1 MSEKHPQQPEQQP
14 DEPHDEPVSERSSD
28 VEQIEELLRPD
39 PWHPREEVGDIYS
52 VEITDDGQI
61 ERADKLT
68 LRPMVWIG
76 CLAAYNNGKLHGD
89 WVDAAVEG
97 DQLVRSAQQILSR
110 SPEPDAEEWAI
121 FDDDEFGGYRVE
133 QYDQLE
139 HVARVARG
147 IKQYGHAFAA
157 WAELHDGDEAM
168 LDGFEDAYLGEYD
181 SPEAWARE
189 LLGEADI
196 EAKLDGVFPASLRPH
211 VSFDY
216 AGFARDAQ
224 LGGEVHV
231 ERAPN
236 GGIWLFLCT

>member
-14 DEPHDEPVSERSSD
+14 EERCEERGD
-28 VEQIEELLRPD
+28 DIEQIEELLRPN

-52 VEITDDGQI
+52 AEIADDGTI
-61 ERADKLT
+61 ERAEKLT

-76 CLAAYNNGKLHGD
+76 CLAAYNNGELHGD

-97 DQLVRSAQQILSR
+97 DELVRKAQEILSR

-139 HVARVARG
+139 HVARIARG
-147 IKQYGHAFAA
+147 IKEHGHAFAA

-168 LDGFEDAYLGEYD
+168 LDGFEDAFLGEYESLEAWGLEVLD
-181 SPEAWARE
+181 ELNLDLFLKIGAIPEA
-189 LLGEADI
+189 I
-196 EAKLDGVFPASLRPH
+196 RPYLH
-211 VSFDY
+211 IDY
-216 AGFARDAQ
+216 HGWARDAE
-224 LGGEVHV
+224 LSGDVHI
-231 ERAPN
+231 ASSPA
-236 GGIWLFLCT
+236 GGIYVFSML